1 MASIIIALS
10 TYGSQ
15 RVKHPHT
22 GQMISAY
29 KMGYTSAASAGL
41 QYMS

>member
-15 RVKHPHT
+15 RIKHPHT
-22 GQMISAY
+22 KQTISAY
-29 KMGYTSAASAGL
+29 KMGVRRVKLSA
-41 QYMS
+41 